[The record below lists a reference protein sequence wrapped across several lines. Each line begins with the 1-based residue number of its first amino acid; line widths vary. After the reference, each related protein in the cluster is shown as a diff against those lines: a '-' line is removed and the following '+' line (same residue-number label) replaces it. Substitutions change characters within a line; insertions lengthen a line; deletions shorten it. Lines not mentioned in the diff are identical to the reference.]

1 MSILG
6 NVQRVLALFAAGATD
21 LSFTEAATL
30 LELPKSSTSHLLNQ
44 MVRYGLLDQHST
56 TRRYRPGALLG
67 QAAHAAYV
75 SSDFDD
81 ACREVLER
89 LSARSGLT
97 AYLSTLSGRETV
109 VLQRLNGSFPV
120 QVLSSPGSRR
130 DATGTA
136 MGRALLSR
144 LAGPELAEL
153 FGTDGSAPLASPR
166 QSGFARVDELLA
178 GLASVAQARHAMVVD
193 GAMPDIGAIAAA
205 VRNPLDGELRGLCIS
220 FVPRLQ
226 PGADQIEG
234 WRRLVLEETSA
245 LGRRIG
251 DPFWRAVPAVS
262 TTSSITEPTP

>member
-21 LSFTEAATL
+21 LSFTEAATQL
-30 LELPKSSTSHLLNQ
+30 DLPKSSTSHLLNQ
-44 MVRYGLLDQHST
+44 MARYGLLDQHPA

-67 QAAHAAYV
+67 QAAHAAYA
-75 SSDFDD
+75 SSALDD

-97 AYLSTLSGRETV
+97 AYLSTLSGHETV
-109 VLQRLNGSFPV
+109 VLQRLNGHFPV

-144 LAGPELAEL
+144 LSEPERTAL
-153 FGTDGSAPLASPR
+153 FGTDAAAPLPPTSQSGSARVGELA
-166 QSGFARVDELLA
+166 QCLA
-178 GLASVAQARHAMVVD
+178 DVAQARHAVVVD
-193 GAMPDIGAIAAA
+193 GAMPGIGAIAAA
-205 VRNPLDGELRGLCIS
+205 VRSPLDGELRGLCIS
-220 FVPRLQ
+220 FVSGLQ
-226 PGADQIEG
+226 ADPAHLEG
-234 WRRLVLEETSA
+234 WRRLVQEEVGA

-251 DPFWRAVPAVS
+251 DPFWRAVPVAA
-262 TTSSITEPTP
+262 

>member
-21 LSFTEAATL
+21 LSFTEAATQL
-30 LELPKSSTSHLLNQ
+30 DLPKSSTSHLLNQ
-44 MVRYGLLDQHST
+44 MARYGLLDQHPA

-67 QAAHAAYV
+67 QAAHAAYAP
-75 SSDFDD
+75 SALDD

-97 AYLSTLSGRETV
+97 AYLSTLSGHETV
-109 VLQRLNGSFPV
+109 VLQRLNGNFPV

-144 LAGPELAEL
+144 LSEPELSAL
-153 FGTDGSAPLASPR
+153 FGTDRAAALAGPR
-166 QSGFARVDELLA
+166 QSGFAHVGGLLEGLA
-178 GLASVAQARHAMVVD
+178 GIARARCATVVD
-193 GAMPDIGAIAAA
+193 GAMPGIGAVAAA
-205 VRNPLDGELRGLCIS
+205 VRSPLDGELRGLCIS
-220 FVPRLQ
+220 FVSRLQ
-226 PGADQIEG
+226 TDPAQLDG
-234 WRRLVLEETSA
+234 WRQLVLEEVGS

-251 DPFWRAVPAVS
+251 DPFWRAVPVS
-262 TTSSITEPTP
+262 A

>member
-67 QAAHAAYV
+67 QAPHAAYV

-109 VLQRLNGSFPV
+109 VLQRLEPCIEHVHG
-120 QVLSSPGSRR
+120 
-130 DATGTA
+130 
-136 MGRALLSR
+136 GREGAAGRQELDPALGEGAR
-144 LAGPELAEL
+144 EADEAGFVGDGEESA
-153 FGTDGSAPLASPR
+153 TDGHGA
-166 QSGFARVDELLA
+166 A
-178 GLASVAQARHAMVVD
+178 G
-193 GAMPDIGAIAAA
+193 
-205 VRNPLDGELRGLCIS
+205 
-220 FVPRLQ
+220 
-226 PGADQIEG
+226 
-234 WRRLVLEETSA
+234 
-245 LGRRIG
+245 
-251 DPFWRAVPAVS
+251 
-262 TTSSITEPTP
+262 